1 MPTLVHEFDWPDRVV
16 VGTVGRPAER
26 TFYLQARTGKR
37 MTSVALE
44 KQQSA
49 VLAASVAQLLDT
61 LAAQEEGLS
70 IPAEAPA
77 ELVGDGPLDQPVEED
92 FRIGEIHLSW
102 DPRTLQVLIEAF
114 PVDEDPSDPD
124 DPVHPSDPDGADE
137 PSEMLRVRMPVGTA
151 RAFVE
156 RTLAVVEA
164 GRPLCPRCGEPI
176 DPDGHD
182 CLLPDDAPSDIS

>member
-16 VGTVGRPAER
+16 VGTVGRPGER
-26 TFYLQARTGKR
+26 TFYLQARAGKR

-77 ELVGDGPLDQPVEED
+77 ELVDDGPLDQPVEED

-114 PVDEDPSDPD
+114 PVDEDPS